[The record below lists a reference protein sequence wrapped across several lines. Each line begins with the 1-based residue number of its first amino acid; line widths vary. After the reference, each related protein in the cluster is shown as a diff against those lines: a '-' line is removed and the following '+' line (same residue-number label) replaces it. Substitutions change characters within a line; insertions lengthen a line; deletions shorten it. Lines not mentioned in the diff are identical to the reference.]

1 MSSIPFCEPC
11 QRENN
16 SSEAVSWCCDC
27 MESLC
32 QNCNNAHR
40 INKITLSHTLKKIED
55 MPPDVSSNLTAQK
68 YCPLHSD
75 LIVDLY
81 CAYHDALCCRS
92 CMTEKHRGCDR
103 MQSLDTVAKGIK
115 HSPLLHTLTKD
126 MEEDIQL
133 LKKITQ
139 NRTEN
144 LKRLDKQKDDIQKS
158 IAAIKQNIIDRL
170 EALEHALLSEL
181 STVHL
186 LKSSNIEKQ
195 EEKIS
200 GLIEKVNEHKKEL
213 DYVKEYG
220 SNSQVFITL
229 HNLKTSTTEE
239 RKQIKVLIHSF
250 KDINIL
256 YIHPKNQESYL
267 TTLGTLTTKLDPCNQ
282 LSSDQKTKKDNYT
295 LPLINSRPTTQISKK
310 PETHTPIKNS
320 TETGS
325 FSGRLSKAS
334 NISTK
339 SRYSK
344 SSVDGCKPS

>member
-16 SSEAVSWCCDC
+16 TAEAVSWCCDC
-27 MESLC
+27 VESLC

-40 INKITLSHTLKKIED
+40 INKITLAHTLKKIED
-55 MPPDVSSNLTAQK
+55 MPPEISPSLTSQK

-75 LIVDLY
+75 LILDLY
-81 CAYHDALCCRS
+81 CAYHNALCCRS

-103 MQSLDTVAKGIK
+103 MQSIDTVAKGIK
-115 HSPLLHTLTKD
+115 QSPLLQTVTKD
-126 MEEDIQL
+126 MDEDIQL
-133 LKKITQ
+133 LNKLAQ

-144 LKRLDKQKDDIQKS
+144 LKRLDKQKDEITKS
-158 IAAIKQNIIDRL
+158 IAEIKQNIIDRL

-181 STVHL
+181 SSVHL

-195 EEKIS
+195 EDKVS

-213 DYVKEYG
+213 DFVKEFG

-239 RKQIKVLIHSF
+239 RKQIKVLIHSL
-250 KDINIL
+250 KDINIV

-267 TTLGTLTTKLDPCNQ
+267 TTLGILTTKLDPCSQ

-295 LPLINSRPTTQISKK
+295 LPMINSRPTTQINKRPEIRSPSKT
-310 PETHTPIKNS
+310 EA
-320 TETGS
+320 ETGPL
-325 FSGRLSKAS
+325 SGRFSKAS

-339 SRYSK
+339 TRYSK
-344 SSVDGCKPS
+344 SSVDGCKSS